1 MADNTIISQGNF
13 TSTGGRKI
21 LSIRS
26 DVDWMYVYNMTA
38 LTQAAAN
45 LGAVFYW
52 QRGMT
57 PGSGIVET
65 KLGAVANDPLT
76 IGALPA
82 GTGFT
87 LVDQGY
93 NSGISSQVVNN
104 IQLSAPIA
112 FTAVT
117 NATRPVVSTANTG
130 DLQNGDIVYLSQT
143 AGAIDANDVL
153 GIPFQVDLV
162 TTNVSFR
169 LSNALHNVPGN
180 AGTNGFWRRVTA
192 PNTFYPELFYIVD
205 IITAGAVGTMN
216 ATTLQ
221 PVIRTSVNS
230 GYLVGQEVTFNVPS
244 VLNGMTQI
252 NTLSAPIIHID
263 QSNPVD
269 GSVFQVRLDVSAFTP
284 FVFPT
289 NAALVLVN
297 GVYTP
302 ATVVPAGM
310 NSAEALA
317 AIPPVDFLSDATV
330 NQLILGMQL
339 SGGATVGANAGPAGA
354 AGDAMFW
361 VAGKS
366 FSVDNAI

>member
-45 LGAVFYW
+45 LGSVFYW

-76 IGALPA
+76 IGALAA

-87 LVDQGY
+87 LIDQGY
-93 NSGISSQVVNN
+93 NSGVSSQVVNN

-162 TTNVSFR
+162 VVNTSFR
-169 LSNALHNVPGN
+169 LSNALHNAPGG
-180 AGTNGFWRRVTA
+180 AGTNGFWRRQVT
-192 PNTFYPELFYIVD
+192 PNTFYPEYRYIVD
-205 IITAGAVGTMN
+205 IITAGAVGILN

-221 PVIRTSVNS
+221 PVIRTSVDS
-230 GYLVGQEVTFNVPS
+230 GYQIGQEVTFNVPS
-244 VLNGMTQI
+244 VLNGMVQI
-252 NTLSAPIIHID
+252 NTLSAPIIHLDPAI
-263 QSNPVD
+263 P
-269 GSVFQVRLDVSAFTP
+269 SVFQVRLDVSAFTP

-289 NAALVLVN
+289 NAALVLVGN
-297 GVYTP
+297 RYTP

-366 FSVDNAI
+366 FSVDNTI